1 LSHTSLAAQVIDEA
15 LAAYRAYLGHR
26 EETYMAAETGGG
38 HGPAGFAARLAE
50 ALAGEGYAGV
60 ALDLI
65 EGLIGARPGR
75 QILNVPNRGAIQG
88 MGADDVV
95 EIPAYVGKGLVRP
108 LAVGEA
114 PGHALGLMRQV
125 KAYEQLT
132 IAAAIEGS
140 YARAVEALTVHPL
153 VRDYTTAKAILDEYR
168 EQHGTLF
175 PTLT

>member
-1 LSHTSLAAQVIDEA
+1 
-15 LAAYRAYLGHR
+15 
-26 EETYMAAETGGG
+26 
-38 HGPAGFAARLAE
+38 
-50 ALAGEGYAGV
+50 
-60 ALDLI
+60 
-65 EGLIGARPGR
+65 
-75 QILNVPNRGAIQG
+75 VPNRGAIQG